1 MTAPRARCFATRNV
15 TLNPYRWG
23 SIGNLIG
30 LSKFGSALK
39 KPLTKLA
46 ATAVLAA
53 SLAATLVISV
63 SGCSTTTTAAF
74 VPGTQL
80 VVGEQ
85 APLQNLNSA
94 VAADS
99 ASTRVAQEL
108 AYLTM
113 PAFFSQDAA
122 GNPVANDG
130 FGSVELGSGNTVVY
144 KLTGK
149 AKWTDGQPVTGQD
162 LNLSVVAATN
172 PYDSVALTGFQS
184 NLQFTSLAGA
194 AVTSVTKT
202 GLTLKYSKLPADW
215 QTNLPITAAAHL
227 VDPTNSLATA
237 GAAPSAEVA
246 ANYLAQTAFSIDG
259 NSQNV
264 KSKYL
269 ATAGAYEIAK
279 VSSGSVSLVHN
290 PDFNWGPAATI
301 DKLTIKFFNSGSA
314 LLAAVKAGQVDVAM
328 PVETASTSWTQIQ
341 EAVKAAPGT
350 TTTGIG
356 PNNEFVLLNH
366 GAGSAF
372 AASTYNGDAT
382 KAKLLSE
389 AFQHFIPRAGIYSTL
404 LSGSALNKTDS
415 FVFGFGSSDYSAST
429 QQNGTAALQ
438 FQNAELTQELW
449 QKAGFARTIK
459 VRVLFD
465 AANPRA
471 QLEYSQLAQWGKV
484 SGFTIQNVS
493 ADNVNSV
500 LQTGGWDIYIAD
512 LPRLGLNVG
521 SIASVSG
528 ALTHIDDSKINALTG
543 KLAKALATAKS
554 PDLAKQATILSALDK
569 QLVAGFAGLPVFELP
584 STVYTSKKASE
595 FKPSLALQ
603 FATWGYPYW
612 SVSTSAK

>member
-1 MTAPRARCFATRNV
+1 MTAFPAVCLATRNV
-15 TLNPYRWG
+15 TPTPCRWG

-46 ATAVLAA
+46 ATAVLAS
-53 SLAATLVISV
+53 SLAATLVIAL
-63 SGCSTTTTAAF
+63 SGCTSTATVAF

-80 VVGEQ
+80 VLGEQ

-99 ASTRVAQEL
+99 ASSRVSQEL

-113 PAFFSQDAA
+113 PAFFGYDAN
-122 GNPVANDG
+122 GNPVANQG

-149 AKWTDGQPVTGQD
+149 AKWTDGQPVTGED

-172 PYDSVALTGFQS
+172 PYDPVALTGLQS
-184 NLQFTSLAGA
+184 NLQFTSLASA
-194 AVTSVTKT
+194 AVTSVSKT
-202 GLTLKYSKLPADW
+202 GLTLKYTKVPADW

-227 VDPTNSLATA
+227 VDPTNTLATA

-246 ANYLAQTAFSIDG
+246 ANYFAQTAFSIDG
-259 NSQNV
+259 NSQKV
-264 KSKYL
+264 ESKYL
-269 ATAGAYEIAK
+269 ATAGAYKIVKA
-279 VSSGSVSLVHN
+279 SSGSVSLVHN
-290 PDFNWGPAATI
+290 ADFNWGPAATI
-301 DKLTIKFFNSGSA
+301 DKLTIKFFTSGSA
-314 LLAAVKAGQVDVAM
+314 LLTAVKAGQVDVAA
-328 PVETASTSWTQIQ
+328 PLETAGTSWTQIQ
-341 EAVKAAPGT
+341 DAVKAAPGT
-350 TTTGIG
+350 ATTGIG
-356 PNNEFVLLNH
+356 PNNEVVLLNH

-372 AASTYNGDAT
+372 AAATYNGDAT

-415 FVFGFGSSDYSAST
+415 FVFGYGSSDYSAST
-429 QQNGTAALQ
+429 QQNGTSALQ
-438 FQNAELTQELW
+438 FQNAELAQELW
-449 QKAGFARTIK
+449 QRAGFARTIK

-484 SGFTIQNVS
+484 SGFTMQNFS

-512 LPRLGLNVG
+512 LPRLGLSVG
-521 SIASVSG
+521 SLESVSG
-528 ALTHIDDSKINALTG
+528 ALTHIDDSKIIALNG
-543 KLAKALATAKS
+543 KLAKALAAAKS
-554 PDLAKQATILSALDK
+554 PDLAKQAATLSALDK
-569 QLVAGFAGLPVFELP
+569 ELVASFAGLPVFELP
-584 STVYTSKKASE
+584 STFYTSKRASA
-595 FKPSLALQ
+595 FKPSMAQQ

-612 SVSTSAK
+612 SVSASAK

>member
-1 MTAPRARCFATRNV
+1 MTVPRTRCSVTRNV

-46 ATAVLAA
+46 ATAVLAG
-53 SLAATLVISV
+53 SLAASLVITL
-63 SGCSTTTTAAF
+63 SGCSSNTTAAF

-99 ASTRVAQEL
+99 AATRVSQEL

-113 PAFFSQDAA
+113 PAFFGYDAN
-122 GNPVANDG
+122 GNPVANEG

-149 AKWTDGQPVTGQD
+149 AKWTDGQPVTGED

-172 PYDSVALTGFQS
+172 PFDSVALSGFQS

-194 AVTSVTKT
+194 KATSVSKT
-202 GLTLKYSKLPADW
+202 GLTLKYSKVPADW

-227 VDPTNSLATA
+227 VDPTHSLATA
-237 GAAPSAEVA
+237 SAAPSAEIA
-246 ANYLAQTAFSIDG
+246 ANYSAQTAFSIDG
-259 NSQNV
+259 NSQKV
-264 KSKYL
+264 ESKYL
-269 ATAGAYEIAK
+269 VSAGAYKIAK
-279 VSSGSVSLVHN
+279 ASAGSVSLVHN
-290 PDFNWGPAATI
+290 SDFDWGPAATI

-314 LLAAVKAGQVDVAM
+314 LLSAVKSGQVDIAA
-328 PVETASTSWTQIQ
+328 PVETTGTSWAQIQ
-341 EAVKAAPGT
+341 DAVKAAPGNAT
-350 TTTGIG
+350 SGIG
-356 PNNEFVLLNH
+356 PNNEVVLLNH
-366 GAGSAF
+366 GAGGAF
-372 AASTYNGDAT
+372 AASTYNGDMT
-382 KAKLLSE
+382 KAKLLSA

-415 FVFGFGSSDYSAST
+415 FVFGYGSSDYSAST

-493 ADNVNSV
+493 ADNVNTV
-500 LQTGGWDIYIAD
+500 LQSGGWDVYIAA
-512 LPRLGLNVG
+512 LPRLGLSVG
-521 SIASVSG
+521 SIAGVAG

-543 KLAKALATAKS
+543 KLAKTLATAKS
-554 PDLAKQATILSALDK
+554 PDLAKQANTLSALDK

-584 STVYTSKKASE
+584 GTVYTSKRASA
-595 FKPSLALQ
+595 FKPSMAQQ

-612 SVSTSAK
+612 SVSASAK